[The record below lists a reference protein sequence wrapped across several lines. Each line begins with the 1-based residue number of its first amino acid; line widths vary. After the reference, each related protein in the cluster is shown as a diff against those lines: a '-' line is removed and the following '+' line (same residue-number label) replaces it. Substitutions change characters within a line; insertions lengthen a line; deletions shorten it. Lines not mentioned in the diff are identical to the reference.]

1 MTERRDRFGILLGTF
16 VFVLAACGVAAAP
29 TPSPTAIPSP
39 TPTPVPGAGGVVGGG
54 GSGSGGSGGSGIGVA
69 PPPGGVPRDPNLGQ
83 AQLVA
88 PQPGQKGLHP
98 VSVVLARAA
107 VDGHHVSIELR
118 WWSGVAPCSVLDS
131 VQVQRDGATFTL
143 TPMEGSS
150 GRPVACEDIAQLK
163 ATVVD
168 LGELDPGTYTIKA
181 SGDAPAIT
189 VTVS

>member
-1 MTERRDRFGILLGTF
+1 MTDRRVRSGLLLGTL
-16 VFVLAACGVAAAP
+16 VIVLAACGAAAAP
-29 TPSPTAIPSP
+29 SPSATPVPSP
-39 TPTPVPGAGGVVGGG
+39 TPTAVPGAGGVIGGG
-54 GSGSGGSGGSGIGVA
+54 GNGGNGGSGVGVA
-69 PPPGGVPRDPNLGQ
+69 PPPGGVPQDPNLGQ
-83 AQLVA
+83 AQLVT
-88 PQPGQKGLHP
+88 PQPGQKDLHP

-118 WWSGVAPCSVLDS
+118 WWSGIAPCSVLDS
-131 VQVQRDGATFTL
+131 VQVQRDGTTFTL

-168 LGELDPGTYTIKA
+168 LGDLDPGTYTITA

>member
-1 MTERRDRFGILLGTF
+1 MTERRARFAVVLGTV
-16 VFVLAACGVAAAP
+16 VFVLAACGAAAAP
-29 TPSPTAIPSP
+29 TPSPAPIASP

-54 GSGSGGSGGSGIGVA
+54 GSGGSGVGGVGVA
-69 PPPGGVPRDPNLGQ
+69 PPPGGVPQDPNLGR

-88 PQPGQKGLHP
+88 PQPGQKDLHP

-118 WWSGVAPCSVLDS
+118 WWSGIAPCSVLDS
-131 VQVQRDGATFTL
+131 VQVQRDATTFTL

-150 GRPVACEDIAQLK
+150 GQPVACEDIAQLK

-168 LGELDPGTYTIKA
+168 LGDLDSGTYTIKA
-181 SGDAPAIT
+181 SGDAPATT
-189 VTVS
+189 VTVF